1 MSLAEKTTF
10 LLTLETQS
18 KIKDLLEDKKF
29 LDNSLLDLTI
39 KIFIIDQR
47 FKTGS
52 DIWTKTRKK
61 VKTKRMKKEK
71 VKNKI

>member
-52 DIWTKTRKK
+52 DIWMKTRKK